1 MKLDLSSLKK
11 AINALNRALNE
22 YEKNPS
28 EFVKDSCI
36 QRFEFTYEL
45 SHKFIK
51 RYLEITEANPD
62 EIEEMS
68 FQQLIRRATEKGLL
82 LSDWETWKDYR
93 KSRGKTSHTYDE
105 DTATEVFEAI
115 PDFLKEAEY
124 LYKCLEE
131 RDANN

>member
-11 AINALNRALNE
+11 AINALNHALNE

-51 RYLEITEANPD
+51 RYLEITEANRD
-62 EIEEMS
+62 EIDEMS
-68 FQQLIRRATEKGLL
+68 FQQLIRRATERGLL
-82 LSDWETWKDYR
+82 LSDWESWRKYKD
-93 KSRGKTSHTYDE
+93 SRNKTSHTYDE
-105 DTATEVFEAI
+105 EIADEVFEAI
-115 PDFLKEAEY
+115 PDFFKEAEY
-124 LYKCLEE
+124 LYECLEE
-131 RDANN
+131 RDASN

>member
-1 MKLDLSSLKK
+1 MTLDLSSLKK

-51 RYLEITEANPD
+51 RYLEITEANRD
-62 EIEEMS
+62 EIDEMS

-82 LSDWETWKDYR
+82 LSDLKVWKDYR
-93 KSRGKTSHTYDE
+93 EIRIQANQACGENIAVK
-105 DTATEVFEAI
+105 VFEAI
-115 PDFLKEAEY
+115 PDFFKEAEY
-124 LYKCLEE
+124 LYECLEE
-131 RDANN
+131 RDASN

>member
-82 LSDWETWKDYR
+82 LSDWESWKDYR

-115 PDFLKEAEY
+115 PDFLKEVEY
-124 LYKCLEE
+124 LYKRLEE
-131 RDANN
+131 RNANN

>member
-1 MKLDLSSLKK
+1 MTLDLSSLKK

-22 YEKNPS
+22 YDKNPS

-82 LSDWETWKDYR
+82 LSDLEVWKDYR
-93 KSRGKTSHTYDE
+93 EIRIQANQACGENIAVK
-105 DTATEVFEAI
+105 VFEAI

-124 LYKCLEE
+124 LYERLGE
-131 RDANN
+131 RDASN

>member
-1 MKLDLSSLKK
+1 MTLDLSSLKK
-11 AINALNRALNE
+11 PINALNRALNE
-22 YEKNPS
+22 YDKNPS

-82 LSDWETWKDYR
+82 LSDLEVWKDYR
-93 KSRGKTSHTYDE
+93 EIRIQANQACGENIAVK
-105 DTATEVFEAI
+105 VFEAI

-124 LYKCLEE
+124 LYERLGE
-131 RDANN
+131 RDASN

>member
-51 RYLEITEANPD
+51 RYLEVTEANPD
-62 EIEEMS
+62 EIKEMS
-68 FQQLIRRATEKGLL
+68 FQQLIRRATKKDLL
-82 LSDWETWKDYR
+82 LSDLEAWKNYR
-93 KSRGKTSHTYDE
+93 EVRSQANQAYDE
-105 DTATEVFEAI
+105 SIAGKVFEAI
-115 PDFLKEAEY
+115 PDFLKETEY
-124 LYKCLEE
+124 LCKRLEE
-131 RDANN
+131 RDASN

>member
-82 LSDWETWKDYR
+82 LSDWESWKDYR

-124 LYKCLEE
+124 LYKRLEE

>member
-11 AINALNRALNE
+11 AINALNHALNE

-51 RYLEITEANPD
+51 RYLEITEANRD
-62 EIEEMS
+62 EIDEMS
-68 FQQLIRRATEKGLL
+68 FQQLIRRATERGLL
-82 LSDWETWKDYR
+82 LSDWESWRKYKD
-93 KSRGKTSHTYDE
+93 SRNKTSHTYDE
-105 DTATEVFEAI
+105 EIADEVFEAI

-124 LYKCLEE
+124 LYERLEE
-131 RDANN
+131 RDASN

>member
-11 AINALNRALNE
+11 AINALNHALNE

-51 RYLEITEANPD
+51 RYLEITEANRD
-62 EIEEMS
+62 EIDEMS
-68 FQQLIRRATEKGLL
+68 FQQLIRRATERGLL
-82 LSDWETWKDYR
+82 LSDWESWRKYKD
-93 KSRGKTSHTYDE
+93 SRNKTSHTYDE
-105 DTATEVFEAI
+105 EIADEVFEAI
-115 PDFLKEAEY
+115 PAFLKEAEY

-131 RDANN
+131 RDASN

>member
-82 LSDWETWKDYR
+82 LSDWESWKDYR

-131 RDANN
+131 RDAKY

>member
-82 LSDWETWKDYR
+82 LSDWESWKDYR

-131 RDANN
+131 RDASN